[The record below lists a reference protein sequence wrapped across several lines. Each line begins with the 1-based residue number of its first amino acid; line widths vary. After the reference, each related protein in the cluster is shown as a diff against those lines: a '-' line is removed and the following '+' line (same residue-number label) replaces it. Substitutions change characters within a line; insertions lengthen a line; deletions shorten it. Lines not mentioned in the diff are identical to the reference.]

1 MSDRYCSTDVWS
13 AAEIRSLATPCHIN
27 IDLHLWPSG
36 KARLSRRQM
45 HCQQT
50 PPRTHYLILSPH
62 HQGPS
67 PDRALGQRPRPKGPY
82 PQVRYTCRA
91 NSSTS
96 DNAVRGGRVPDHV
109 LSARPNIGN
118 GLIARCVRA
127 DAKLLEGASIATWRD
142 RSCSSTH
149 VGYLHHF
156 SPRRTSTA
164 HVRSIGISCMTSSA
178 YIASGVRLFGNGL
191 SRALRNIPERSSKL
205 AQWPSGVD
213 LAIWNSRGSIDW
225 RDKVT

>member
-1 MSDRYCSTDVWS
+1 MFGRQLRVKVWLLQSAQHYPSPLAVWKSPAQPTSNALPTD
-13 AAEIRSLATPCHIN
+13 AAEGALPH
-27 IDLHLWPSG
+27 PSPT
-36 KARLSRRQM
+36 RRVA
-45 HCQQT
+45 
-50 PPRTHYLILSPH
+50 
-62 HQGPS
+62 S
-67 PDRALGQRPRPKGPY
+67 PDRAVGQRPRPKGPH

-96 DNAVRGGRVPDHV
+96 DNVVRGGRLPDHV

-118 GLIARCVRA
+118 GLIARCVHA